1 VTNVMDNVADTTR
14 RPSHTRHLSS
24 PGEKRAHVICYLIFF
39 CVLAIFRI
47 RANEDVFDDVVE
59 GSGTVELNVLRND
72 VLLWSGSQQDRDYM
86 VITDAE
92 GHGETDEDV
101 CRPSRDQEV
110 VIFDFLYADIG
121 WNHCQYK
128 VCYDGPGDERFCDIA
143 KIEVDVI
150 AVAPVSSPNIKD
162 DEFYIEEGVKTRVT
176 PLENDRPRPRDAGP
190 LEINGLL
197 RTRNIRLPSNLDDFQ
212 YTADLVLDRTIY
224 ELNDKTDSVKGGVC
238 RRTGNK
244 EDVYYDPP
252 RNFDGLD
259 ACVYEAIDAD
269 GNTGLGVI
277 FFVVEAKEDDE

>member
-1 VTNVMDNVADTTR
+1 MDNVADTTR

-150 AVAPVSSPNIKD
+150 AVAPG
-162 DEFYIEEGVKTRVT
+162 E
-176 PLENDRPRPRDAGP
+176 
-190 LEINGLL
+190 
-197 RTRNIRLPSNLDDFQ
+197 
-212 YTADLVLDRTIY
+212 
-224 ELNDKTDSVKGGVC
+224 
-238 RRTGNK
+238 
-244 EDVYYDPP
+244 
-252 RNFDGLD
+252 
-259 ACVYEAIDAD
+259 
-269 GNTGLGVI
+269 
-277 FFVVEAKEDDE
+277 